1 VSDAL
6 SDVLDTQRDEERRK
20 AVRALLRNPLL
31 TPRGR
36 QAAEYALVRRHAGH
50 LAEWF
55 ARETGWSLHADS
67 GVARLRKTPG
77 RLDDGS
83 RGATARSKGPFS
95 RRRYVLACLALAALE
110 RSESQVTL
118 GWLVDRVMAFAQDEE
133 LIGAGI
139 VFALDNRDERA
150 DLVAIAQLLLE
161 IGVLVRVAGDEQS
174 FVNRSGDALYDVDR
188 RVLSALLATRR
199 GPSVVAATQDQVR
212 DRRQDRLRERL
223 KAITEDVTADTD
235 DGRNRQIRHTISRR
249 LLDDPVL
256 YYADLTADERTY
268 LERQRGPLLKR
279 LTDATGFVAEVRAEG
294 IALLDPTREA
304 TDLGMPDEGTDGHA
318 TLLLAEFLSDRL
330 RAGLDA
336 VGVEAAERH
345 MKELIG
351 VHKAH
356 WRKTTRDPGAERELT
371 RQALRRLAAL
381 ALIDV
386 SAETVRP
393 LPALA
398 RFGYAPAKIT
408 GRSAE

>member
-1 VSDAL
+1 MSDAL

-20 AVRALLRNPLL
+20 AVRALLRSPLL

-36 QAAEYALVRRHAGH
+36 QAAEYALIRRHAGH

-55 ARETGWSLHADS
+55 ARETGWSLHTDS

-83 RGATARSKGPFS
+83 RGATAKSKGPFS

-133 LIGAGI
+133 LTGAGI

-150 DLVAIAQLLLE
+150 DLVAVAQLLLE
-161 IGVLVRVAGDEQS
+161 IGVLVKVAGDEQS

-188 RVLSALLATRR
+188 RVLSVLLATRR
-199 GPSVVAATQDQVR
+199 GPSMIAAA
-212 DRRQDRLRERL
+212 QDRSQERL
-223 KAITEDVTADTD
+223 RDKLRAITEELTPDTG

-256 YYADLTADERTY
+256 YYADLTTDERTY

-279 LTDATGFVAEVRAEG
+279 LTEATGFVAEVRAEG

-330 RAGLDA
+330 RAGLDT
-336 VGVEAAERH
+336 VSVEAAEQH

-351 VHKAH
+351 AHKAH
-356 WRKTTRDPGAERELT
+356 WRKSARDPGAERDLT
-371 RQALRRLAAL
+371 GLALRRLAAL
-381 ALIDV
+381 GLIAL
-386 SAETVRP
+386 SEQTVRP

-408 GRSAE
+408 GKTSQ